1 MNNIKNPRLMS
12 MIPVRNIVLSI
23 RLRYTCRGQCQAFMV
38 TVKVAVPVVAGTGFI
53 GIEWKVGAP
62 GNMLNDAIPPDTVT
76 RLMPTIMAGVP

>member
-1 MNNIKNPRLMS
+1 
-12 MIPVRNIVLSI
+12 
-23 RLRYTCRGQCQAFMV
+23 MV